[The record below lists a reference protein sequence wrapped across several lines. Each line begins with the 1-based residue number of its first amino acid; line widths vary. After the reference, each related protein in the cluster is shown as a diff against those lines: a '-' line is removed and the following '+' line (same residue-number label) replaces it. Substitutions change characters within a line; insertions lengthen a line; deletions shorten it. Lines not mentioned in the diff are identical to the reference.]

1 MSVSLRV
8 RYETPSPCN
17 ERNGEGLW
25 KVPVFGRMHLCHA
38 RERGHP
44 VTTAMRDSEGRRVL
58 DRPVKPGD
66 EGFS

>member
-1 MSVSLRV
+1 VESSGV
-8 RYETPSPCN
+8 RS
-17 ERNGEGLW
+17 
-25 KVPVFGRMHLCHA
+25 RMHLCHA

-66 EGFS
+66 DGFS